1 MAHKIWSSLLV
12 GAAIVALSSSAQAR
26 DGYDAMEDQL
36 LQNGSTGTQPQG
48 FGPGPARDGWRAHD
62 RHHDEGR
69 WGHHR
74 WYEDAWDPDEDEWDE
89 DEWEPD
95 EDEWD
100 EDEWEPDE
108 DEPDEDEDEWGDE
121 WTMRLDAGPT
131 QLVAHCGRGGWN
143 RGGGWHHGGWCH
155 DDARYYERAPRS
167 GDTWER
173 PYSPRRYY
181 YEDEWS

>member
-12 GAAIVALSSSAQAR
+12 GAAIVALSCSAQAR

-36 LQNGSTGTQPQG
+36 LQNGSTGAQPQG

-74 WYEDAWDPDEDEWDE
+74 WDEDEWEPDEDEWDE

-155 DDARYYERAPRS
+155 DGPRSDYYERAP
-167 GDTWER
+167 DTWER
-173 PYSPRRYY
+173 PYSQRRYY
-181 YEDEWS
+181 DDEWS